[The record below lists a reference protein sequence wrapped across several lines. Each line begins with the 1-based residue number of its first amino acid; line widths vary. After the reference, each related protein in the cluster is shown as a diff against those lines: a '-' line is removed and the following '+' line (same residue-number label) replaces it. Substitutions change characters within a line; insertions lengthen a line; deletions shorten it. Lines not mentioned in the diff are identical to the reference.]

1 MHQDAMRTT
10 VTIDDDLAAALKR
23 SAQRSG
29 KSFKA
34 IVNEAIRR
42 GLSTGEKPPSR
53 RDRFRVLSAKR
64 GFLPRVDP
72 LKLNQLVDDL
82 AVDGFLERPHGRNP
96 DAHPRH

>member
-1 MHQDAMRTT
+1 MRTT
-10 VTIDDDLAAALKR
+10 LTIDDDLARALKR

-42 GLSTGEKPPSR
+42 GLSTGEKPACR
-53 RDRFRVLSAKR
+53 ERFRVLSAQR
-64 GFLPRVDP
+64 GFLPGIDP

-82 AVDGFLERPHGRNP
+82 AVDGFLERSHGRNP
-96 DAHPRH
+96 DAHPRR